1 MFVCSQ
7 QQVHSAPAAKKHPW
21 GQGEPW
27 GLEIPTW
34 GVPAATEQDIAPG
47 THLARWAARPW
58 QPAGVCVCVLPWPC
72 PEAWMA
78 QAHISQSRERV
89 SVAKQDKC
97 WDQDQLGV
105 EQKPDKC
112 LRIAALSVR
121 MG

>member
-1 MFVCSQ
+1 M
-7 QQVHSAPAAKKHPW
+7 
-21 GQGEPW
+21 
-27 GLEIPTW
+27 
-34 GVPAATEQDIAPG
+34 
-47 THLARWAARPW
+47 
-58 QPAGVCVCVLPWPC
+58 CVLPWPC